1 MAYNKR
7 DRKQKGINRAQERLD
22 RDNARSS
29 SDLKRNKWKKIKQN
43 IITFFVVV
51 CILFLIVMYLQK

>member
-29 SDLKRNKWKKIKQN
+29 SDLKRNQWKKIKKN